1 MLRKKKAPVKLVGR
15 AEDMAYAAM
24 YQNTDGR
31 TNCKPTS
38 GNRHEEK
45 SKWQKSQL
53 ISRIWNPS

>member
-1 MLRKKKAPVKLVGR
+1 MKLVDR

>member
-1 MLRKKKAPVKLVGR
+1 MKLVDR

-24 YQNTDGR
+24 YQDTDGR
-31 TNCKPTS
+31 LHKPTS

-45 SKWQKSQL
+45 SKWRKSQL